1 MRSNLWPWEGHSRKR
16 SLCRRPN
23 SHFELALQI
32 HVSRTKSHIN
42 LKFGTAYPLLVDI
55 AFIQIHTHMTIYTN
69 VKFPRTCGQLNG
81 RTRASSPPV
90 WPPSQRVTDGK
101 NNIHTLWKICTRHNT
116 LTNVNFFKYLSRCV
130 LTSYKYVQLAHFAQ
144 IDLPHGHSSC
154 CVAAQVET
162 LLAGGWGWT
171 WSRFLRQPK
180 KAWPYSVL

>member
-1 MRSNLWPWEGHSRKR
+1 MSQEPKVISTSNLVLLILYWSTSHLYRFTHTWPFTQMLNFHVHAV
-16 SLCRRPN
+16 SLMGEPEQC
-23 SHFELALQI
+23 
-32 HVSRTKSHIN
+32 
-42 LKFGTAYPLLVDI
+42 
-55 AFIQIHTHMTIYTN
+55 
-69 VKFPRTCGQLNG
+69 
-81 RTRASSPPV
+81 SPPV

-144 IDLPHGHSSC
+144 MDLTHGHSSC